1 MSVMYISRKKIDC
14 YLVTSLNVTNDKRDN
29 SMHIIFV
36 NDNTYVML
44 AKRVHGSYTSYLSTG
59 VGSSKRTNMR
69 NLISI
74 KI

>member
-1 MSVMYISRKKIDC
+1 MSVMYISQKKIDC

-44 AKRVHGSYTSYLSTG
+44 AKRERGSYAMYLSTG
-59 VGSSKRTNMR
+59 SSKWTNMR